1 MTWTTCARIAGQR
14 KEYAAMPDTASGVS
28 LYIARRQGGRGAPPA
43 TAAAAPTARTP
54 LSNAELNEVLREVT
68 GGE

>member
-1 MTWTTCARIAGQR
+1 
-14 KEYAAMPDTASGVS
+14 MPDTASGVS

-54 LSNAELNEVLREVT
+54 LSNAELNEVLRGVT